1 MQVRQKLWAAIAAIV
16 TGLWALPAMA
26 QTYQV
31 DPVHTS
37 LVFRV
42 KHMNTAYVYGMFRD
56 VKGTVVVDEANPAR
70 SSINIEVD
78 ANSVFTANQQRDDH
92 LRSPDFFNARQ
103 FPTITFRSTEVRR
116 VNANTVQ
123 VRGNLT
129 MRGVTR
135 PVTANVQMTGKGKN
149 SQGRD
154 IIGFETTF
162 TIRRSEFGIRYGL
175 PGLGDEVRVTLSVE
189 AVRQ

>member
-1 MQVRQKLWAAIAAIV
+1 MKTMLQAFAVTMLLWSISAGVPVA
-16 TGLWALPAMA
+16 A
-26 QTYQV
+26 QTYQI
-31 DPVHTS
+31 DPVHSS

-42 KHMNTAYVYGMFRD
+42 KHMNTAYVYGMFTSM
-56 VKGTVVVDEANPAR
+56 KGTVVVDEANPAR

-78 ANSVFTANQQRDDH
+78 ADSVNTNNQQRDNH
-92 LRSPDFFNARQ
+92 LRSPDFFNTRQ
-103 FPTITFRSTEVRR
+103 FPTITFRSTEIRR

-123 VRGNLT
+123 VRGDLT

-135 PVTANVQMTGKGKN
+135 PITANVTLTGKGKN
-149 SQGRD
+149 AQGRD

-175 PGLGDEVRVTLSVE
+175 PGLGDDVRVTLSIE
-189 AVRQ
+189 AMR

>member
-1 MQVRQKLWAAIAAIV
+1 MYRGFKPF
-16 TGLWALPAMA
+16 ALAVGITLVGVSLVAA
-26 QTYQV
+26 QTYQI

-56 VKGTVVVDEANPAR
+56 VKGTVIVNEANPAQ
-70 SSINIEVD
+70 SSISVEVD
-78 ANSVFTANQQRDDH
+78 ANSVYTANEQRDNH
-92 LRSPDFFNARQ
+92 LRSPDFFNTRQ
-103 FPTITFRSTEVRR
+103 FPTIRFASTEVRK
-116 VNANTVQ
+116 VNATTGQ
-123 VRGNLT
+123 VKGNLT

-135 PVTANVQMTGKGKN
+135 PITANVVLTGRGKN
-149 SQGRD
+149 QQGRD

-175 PGLGDEVRVTLSVE
+175 PGLGDEVRVILSIE

>member
-1 MQVRQKLWAAIAAIV
+1 MKTATKLFSAV
-16 TGLWALPAMA
+16 MLLWGISLTVPVAA
-26 QTYQV
+26 QTYQI
-31 DPVHTS
+31 DPVHSS

-42 KHMNTAYVYGMFRD
+42 KHMDTAFVYGMFTSM
-56 VKGTVVVDEANPAR
+56 KGTVIVDEANPAR

-78 ANSVFTANQQRDDH
+78 ANSVNTNNQQRDNH
-92 LRSPDFFNARQ
+92 LRSPDFFNTRQ
-103 FPTITFRSTEVRR
+103 FPTITFKSTEVRR

-123 VRGNLT
+123 VQGDLT

-135 PVTANVQMTGKGKN
+135 PITANVTLTGKGKN
-149 SQGRD
+149 AQGRD

-175 PGLGDEVRVTLSVE
+175 PSLGDEVRVTLSIE
-189 AVRQ
+189 AMR

>member
-1 MQVRQKLWAAIAAIV
+1 MYARFKPAVLAVGV
-16 TGLWALPAMA
+16 TLLGVLPVAA
-26 QTYQV
+26 QTYQI

-56 VKGTVVVDEANPAR
+56 VKGTIIVNEANPAR
-70 SSINIEVD
+70 SSISIEVD
-78 ANSVFTANQQRDDH
+78 ANSVYTANEQRDNH
-92 LRSPDFFNARQ
+92 LRSPDFFNTRQ
-103 FPTITFRSTEVRR
+103 FPTIRFASTEVRK
-116 VNANTVQ
+116 VNETTGQ

-129 MRGVTR
+129 IRGVTR
-135 PVTANVQMTGKGKN
+135 PITANVVLTGRGKN
-149 SQGRD
+149 QQGRD

-175 PGLGDEVRVTLSVE
+175 PGLGDEVRVILSIE

>member
-1 MQVRQKLWAAIAAIV
+1 MSKHITHWLLVVAIS
-16 TGLWALPAMA
+16 GFWALPASA

-42 KHMNTAYVYGMFRD
+42 KHMNTAYVYGRFNQ
-56 VKGTVVVDEANPAR
+56 VTGTIVLDENNPAR
-70 SSINIEVD
+70 SSVNIEVD
-78 ANSVFTANQQRDDH
+78 ANSVYTANEQRDNH
-92 LRSPDFFNARQ
+92 LRSPDFFSTRQ
-103 FPTITFRSTEVRR
+103 YPTIRFASTEVRR

-123 VRGNLT
+123 VKGNLT

-135 PVTANVQMTGKGKN
+135 PVTANVTLTGKGKN
-149 SQGRD
+149 PQGRD

-162 TIRRSEFGIRYGL
+162 TVRRSEFGIRYGL
-175 PGLGDEVRVTLSVE
+175 PGLGDDVRVILSVE

>member
-1 MQVRQKLWAAIAAIV
+1 MYARFKPAVLAVGV
-16 TGLWALPAMA
+16 TLLGMLPVAA
-26 QTYQV
+26 QTYQI

-56 VKGTVVVDEANPAR
+56 VKGTIIVNEANPAR
-70 SSINIEVD
+70 SSISIEVD
-78 ANSVFTANQQRDDH
+78 ANSVYTANEQRDNH
-92 LRSPDFFNARQ
+92 LRSPDFFNTRQ
-103 FPTITFRSTEVRR
+103 FPTIRFASTEVRK
-116 VNANTVQ
+116 VNETTGQ

-129 MRGVTR
+129 IRGVTR
-135 PVTANVQMTGKGKN
+135 PITANVVLTGRGKN
-149 SQGRD
+149 QQGRD

-175 PGLGDEVRVTLSVE
+175 PGLGDEVRVILSIE

>member
-1 MQVRQKLWAAIAAIV
+1 MFTRWKPVVALTGLLVSLWAV
-16 TGLWALPAMA
+16 PAFA

-42 KHMNTAYVYGMFRD
+42 KHMNTAFVYGMFRD
-56 VKGTVVVDEANPAR
+56 IKGTVVVDEANPAR
-70 SSINIEVD
+70 SSINLEVNAD
-78 ANSVFTANQQRDDH
+78 SVFTANEQRDNH
-92 LRSPDFFNARQ
+92 LRSPDFFNTRQ
-103 FPTITFRSTEVRR
+103 FPTITFRSTSIRR

-123 VRGNLT
+123 VQGNLT

-135 PVTANVQMTGKGKN
+135 PLTATVNLTGKGKN
-149 SQGRD
+149 PQGRD

-175 PGLGDEVRVTLSVE
+175 PGLGDEVRVMLSVE
-189 AVRQ
+189 AIRQ

>member
-1 MQVRQKLWAAIAAIV
+1 MSKRFTVFALAASWLGV
-16 TGLWALPAMA
+16 WVALPAAA
-26 QTYQV
+26 QTYQI

-56 VKGTVVVDEANPAR
+56 VKGTVTVNEANPAQ
-70 SSINIEVD
+70 SSITIEVD
-78 ANSVFTANQQRDDH
+78 ANSVYTANEQRDNH
-92 LRSPDFFNARQ
+92 LRSPDFFNTRQ
-103 FPTITFRSTEVRR
+103 FPSITFRSTEVRR

-123 VRGNLT
+123 VKGNLT
-129 MRGVTR
+129 IRGVTR
-135 PVTANVQMTGKGKN
+135 PITTNVTLTGKGKN
-149 SQGRD
+149 QQGRD

-175 PGLGDEVRVTLSVE
+175 PGLGDDVRVTLSVE
-189 AVRQ
+189 AGRS

>member
-1 MQVRQKLWAAIAAIV
+1 MFTRWKPVVAL
-16 TGLWALPAMA
+16 TGLLVSLWTVPAFA

-42 KHMNTAYVYGMFRD
+42 KHMNTAFVYGMFRD
-56 VKGTVVVDEANPAR
+56 IKGTVVVDEANPAR
-70 SSINIEVD
+70 SSINLEVNAD
-78 ANSVFTANQQRDDH
+78 SVFTANEQRDNH
-92 LRSPDFFNARQ
+92 LRSPDFFNTRQ
-103 FPTITFRSTEVRR
+103 FPTITFRSTSIRR

-123 VRGNLT
+123 VQGNLT

-135 PVTANVQMTGKGKN
+135 PLTATVNLTGKGKN
-149 SQGRD
+149 PQGRD

-175 PGLGDEVRVTLSVE
+175 PGLGDEVHVMLSVE
-189 AVRQ
+189 AIRQ

>member
-1 MQVRQKLWAAIAAIV
+1 MHTRFSLLILVAGLLSTLWAYPVA
-16 TGLWALPAMA
+16 A
-26 QTYQV
+26 QTYQI

-42 KHMNTAYVYGMFRD
+42 KHMNTAYVYGRFNH
-56 VKGTVVVDEANPAR
+56 VTGSIVLDERNPAR
-70 SSINIEVD
+70 SSVTIEVD
-78 ANSVFTANQQRDDH
+78 ANSVFTANEQRDNH
-92 LRSPDFFNARQ
+92 LRSPDFFNTRQ
-103 FPTITFRSTEVRR
+103 FPTITFKSTEVRR

-123 VRGNLT
+123 VKGDLT

-135 PVTANVQMTGKGKN
+135 PITANVTLTGKGKN
-149 SQGRD
+149 PQGRE

-175 PGLGDEVRVTLSVE
+175 PALGDEVRVILSVE
-189 AVRQ
+189 AGRQ

>member
-1 MQVRQKLWAAIAAIV
+1 MYARWKPVAVV
-16 TGLWALPAMA
+16 TALLATLCALPALA
-26 QTYQV
+26 QTYQI

-42 KHMNTAYVYGMFRD
+42 KHMNTAFVYGMFRD

-78 ANSVFTANQQRDDH
+78 ANSVFTANEQRDNH

-103 FPTITFRSTEVRR
+103 FPTITFRSTSIRR
-116 VNANTVQ
+116 VNADTVQ
-123 VRGNLT
+123 VQGNLT

-135 PVTANVQMTGKGKN
+135 PVTATVNLTGKGKN
-149 SQGRD
+149 AQGRD

-189 AVRQ
+189 AIRQ

>member
-1 MQVRQKLWAAIAAIV
+1 MFTRWKPVAALTGLLVSLWAV
-16 TGLWALPAMA
+16 PAFA

-42 KHMNTAYVYGMFRD
+42 KHMNTAFVYGMFRD
-56 VKGTVVVDEANPAR
+56 IKGTVVVDEANPAR
-70 SSINIEVD
+70 SSINLEVNAD
-78 ANSVFTANQQRDDH
+78 SVFTANEQRDNH
-92 LRSPDFFNARQ
+92 LRSPDFFNTRQ
-103 FPTITFRSTEVRR
+103 FPTITFRSTSIRR
-116 VNANTVQ
+116 VNENTVQ
-123 VRGNLT
+123 VQGNLT

-135 PVTANVQMTGKGKN
+135 PVTATVNLTGKGKN
-149 SQGRD
+149 AQGRD

-175 PGLGDEVRVTLSVE
+175 PGLGDEVRVMLSVE
-189 AVRQ
+189 AIRQ

>member
-1 MQVRQKLWAAIAAIV
+1 MKTATKLFSAV
-16 TGLWALPAMA
+16 MLLWGISLTVPVAA
-26 QTYQV
+26 QTYQI
-31 DPVHTS
+31 DPVHSS

-42 KHMNTAYVYGMFRD
+42 KHMDTAFVYGMFTSM
-56 VKGTVVVDEANPAR
+56 KGTVIVDEANPAR

-78 ANSVFTANQQRDDH
+78 ANSVNTNNQQRDNH
-92 LRSPDFFNARQ
+92 LRSPDFFNTRQ
-103 FPTITFRSTEVRR
+103 FPTITFKSTEVRR

-123 VRGNLT
+123 VRGDLT

-135 PVTANVQMTGKGKN
+135 PITANVTLTGKGKN
-149 SQGRD
+149 AQGRD

-175 PGLGDEVRVTLSVE
+175 PSLGDEVRVTLSIE
-189 AVRQ
+189 AMR

>member
-1 MQVRQKLWAAIAAIV
+1 MKTMLHALAVTMLLWSISAGVPVA
-16 TGLWALPAMA
+16 A

-31 DPVHTS
+31 DPVHSS

-42 KHMNTAYVYGMFRD
+42 KHMNTAYVYGMFTSM
-56 VKGTVVVDEANPAR
+56 KGTVVVDEANPAR

-78 ANSVFTANQQRDDH
+78 ADSVNTNNQQRDNH
-92 LRSPDFFNARQ
+92 LRSPDFFNTRQ
-103 FPTITFRSTEVRR
+103 FPTITFKSTEIRR

-123 VRGNLT
+123 VRGDLT

-135 PVTANVQMTGKGKN
+135 PITANVTLTGKGKN
-149 SQGRD
+149 AQGRD

-175 PGLGDEVRVTLSVE
+175 PGLGDDVRVTLSIE
-189 AVRQ
+189 AMR

>member
-1 MQVRQKLWAAIAAIV
+1 MYARFKPFVLAVGV
-16 TGLWALPAMA
+16 TLLGVLPVAA
-26 QTYQV
+26 QTYQI

-56 VKGTVVVDEANPAR
+56 VKGTVVVNEANPAR
-70 SSINIEVD
+70 SSISIEVD
-78 ANSVFTANQQRDDH
+78 ANSVYTANEQRDNH
-92 LRSPDFFNARQ
+92 LRSPDFFNTRQ
-103 FPTITFRSTEVRR
+103 FPTIRFASTEVRK
-116 VNANTVQ
+116 VNATTGQ
-123 VRGNLT
+123 VKGNLT
-129 MRGVTR
+129 IRGVTR
-135 PVTANVQMTGKGKN
+135 PITANVVLTGRGKN
-149 SQGRD
+149 QQGRD

-175 PGLGDEVRVTLSVE
+175 PGLGDEVRVILSIE